1 MYKAKNVLFLFSLE
15 YEKIQNT
22 ARHILVQVP
31 KRKRPKQFI
40 FSFKKICQKVALKRT
55 RLKGIGNNH
64 NTWKLSQRHIESAQ
78 YLYINV
84 RSTKSQ
90 NVFNVIYVNGEGF
103 IVENLEMQI
112 G

>member
-1 MYKAKNVLFLFSLE
+1 MFSFYFLLNIK
-15 YEKIQNT
+15 KIQNT
-22 ARHILVQVP
+22 ARHVLMQVP

-40 FSFKKICQKVALKRT
+40 FSFKKISQNVALKRT

-64 NTWKLSQRHIESAQ
+64 STWKLSQRHIESAQ

-90 NVFNVIYVNGEGF
+90 NVFNVIYVNWEGN

>member
-1 MYKAKNVLFLFSLE
+1 MKKFKIQQDTYWCKCQKENGPNSLFFLF
-15 YEKIQNT
+15 KN
-22 ARHILVQVP
+22 
-31 KRKRPKQFI
+31 
-40 FSFKKICQKVALKRT
+40 ICQKVALKRT

-64 NTWKLSQRHIESAQ
+64 STWKLSQRHIESAQ

-90 NVFNVIYVNGEGF
+90 NVFNVIYVNGEGN

>member
-1 MYKAKNVLFLFSLE
+1 MKKI
-15 YEKIQNT
+15 KIQQDTYWCECQKENGPNS
-22 ARHILVQVP
+22 L
-31 KRKRPKQFI
+31 F

-64 NTWKLSQRHIESAQ
+64 STWKLSQRHIESAQ

>member
-1 MYKAKNVLFLFSLE
+1 MFSFYFLLKK
-15 YEKIQNT
+15 KIQNT

-31 KRKRPKQFI
+31 KRKRPKQYF
-40 FSFKKICQKVALKRT
+40 FFKKISQKVALKRT

-64 NTWKLSQRHIESAQ
+64 STWKLSQRHIESAQ

-84 RSTKSQ
+84 RNTKSQ
-90 NVFNVIYVNGEGF
+90 NVLNVIYVNGEGN

>member
-1 MYKAKNVLFLFSLE
+1 MFSFYFLLNIK
-15 YEKIQNT
+15 KIQNT

-31 KRKRPKQFI
+31 KRKRPKQYF
-40 FSFKKICQKVALKRT
+40 FFVS
-55 RLKGIGNNH
+55 GNNH
-64 NTWKLSQRHIESAQ
+64 STWKLSQRHIESAQ

-90 NVFNVIYVNGEGF
+90 NVFNVIYVNGEGN